1 MDPFALLAVIHMSV
15 IFIIIPLLFIGLIFF
30 ILKKKTS
37 KKIAITISIILLAG
51 LSYFLI
57 TSLYPT
63 EAFYRNNF
71 EENTEMKLPSS
82 KTLIY
87 HSGNNSFYSFGDYDI
102 SYSYKFTTKDY
113 DDLYTQLTSKGLQKT
128 EKYHATKANDKILS
142 LDSSI
147 KIKKMLTKDF
157 GFKSFN
163 IVFLDDNKT
172 IIFNSYKW

>member
-1 MDPFALLAVIHMSV
+1 MDSFSILAVITSTV

-51 LSYFLI
+51 FSYLLI

-82 KTLIY
+82 KKPTYHLGNHSIY
-87 HSGNNSFYSFGDYDI
+87 NFGDYSI
-102 SYSYKFTTKDY
+102 SYSYEFTTQDY
-113 DDLYTQLTSKGLQKT
+113 DDLYIQLTSKGFQQAENYLET
-128 EKYHATKANDKILS
+128 DGNEKILS
-142 LDSSI
+142 LDSST
-147 KIKKMLTKDF
+147 KIEKILTKEF
-157 GFKSFN
+157 GFKDFD
-163 IVFLDDNKT
+163 VLFMDDNRT
-172 IIFNSYKW
+172 IIFNSNTW

>member
-1 MDPFALLAVIHMSV
+1 MDSFSILAVITSTV

-51 LSYFLI
+51 FSYLLI

-82 KTLIY
+82 KKPTYHLGNHSIY
-87 HSGNNSFYSFGDYDI
+87 NFGDYSI
-102 SYSYKFTTKDY
+102 SYSYEFTTQDY
-113 DDLYTQLTSKGLQKT
+113 EDLYVQLTAKGLQQAENYLET
-128 EKYHATKANDKILS
+128 DVNGKILS

-147 KIKKMLTKDF
+147 KVKKILTKEFGSKDF
-157 GFKSFN
+157 DVLFM
-163 IVFLDDNKT
+163 DDNRT
-172 IIFNSYKW
+172 IIFNSNTW